1 MSREALEAL
10 RGKRN
15 PTEEPVVRAAQVLA
29 DAIDRLN
36 VALTGPGKVDDDGT
50 LGWIARAL
58 GVMAEATLKPSRPK

>member
-1 MSREALEAL
+1 MSREALDAL

-15 PTEEPVVRAAQVLA
+15 PNEEPVVRAAQLLA

-50 LGWIARAL
+50 LGWIAR
-58 GVMAEATLKPSRPK
+58 GTGFMAEAALRPPRPK